1 MDACRVKI
9 PSSSWQRCQALRQ
22 KGACSCV
29 ELTATSE
36 GPEQTICRENK
47 MAKLFKSKCSFP
59 LCWEKQNVG
68 VQGLGHGLPPRAL
81 QVVCWFVLHS
91 EPQKNLKRRGRIEGL
106 KWPSSS
112 VQIPAHLSPT
122 RSPSPSPGPS
132 APAGTSAGSAASPS
146 LLLFRSESLSHT
158 DISSACH
165 SQNLGH

>member
-1 MDACRVKI
+1 MSYTND
-9 PSSSWQRCQALRQ
+9 
-22 KGACSCV
+22 
-29 ELTATSE
+29 
-36 GPEQTICRENK
+36 
-47 MAKLFKSKCSFP
+47 FKP
-59 LCWEKQNVG
+59 
-68 VQGLGHGLPPRAL
+68 

-146 LLLFRSESLSHT
+146 LLLF
-158 DISSACH
+158 SAP
-165 SQNLGH
+165 S